1 MFIAE
6 LVLAPAESKYLIAK
20 AVLRLEMV
28 RYALEN
34 GFVVTHPSSTA
45 AAIVEEITGEQPPRI
60 WLAGAVR
67 PKGLCV
73 GYERQQEAKKGT
85 TPAGIEP
92 SKNTST
98 WVFDKGNLRLGLELG
113 EVLERMGPQDVY
125 IKGCNAV
132 DPWGNA
138 GVLYGKRGGG
148 TIGLVL
154 AARKKRQFNLVLAA
168 GLEKLIPVSIDEAA
182 QAVPYSQV
190 GWSMG
195 LRAGLIP
202 VGGQA
207 ITEVQAIEI
216 LFGVRATPIASG
228 GLGGAEGCATL
239 ALQGEEA
246 KVRTALVTI
255 LDGVKGRKG
264 PVVYE
269 ADCLDCP
276 WTDCNSALVYRE
288 TAAPAE

>member
-1 MFIAE
+1 VFIAE
-6 LVLAPAESKYLIAK
+6 LVLIPAESKYLIAK
-20 AVLRLEMV
+20 AILQLETV
-28 RYALEN
+28 RTALEK
-34 GFVVTHPSSTA
+34 GLVVTHPSSTA

-60 WLAGAVR
+60 WVAGAVR
-67 PKGLCV
+67 PRGFCV
-73 GYERQQEAKKGT
+73 GYERQVEAKKGS

-113 EVLERMGPQDVY
+113 GVLERMGPQDVY

-132 DPWGNA
+132 DPWRNA

-154 AARKKRQFNLVLAA
+154 AARKKRQFNLILAA
-168 GLEKLIPVSIDEAA
+168 GLEKLIPVTIDEAA
-182 QAVPYSQV
+182 QAVPYPQV

-228 GLGGAEGCATL
+228 GLGGAEGCVSL
-239 ALQGEEA
+239 AIQGEEA
-246 KVRTALVTI
+246 KVRAALVFI
-255 LDGVKGRKG
+255 LDKVKGRQG
-264 PVVYE
+264 PAVYE
-269 ADCLDCP
+269 TECLDCP
-276 WTDCNSALVYRE
+276 WTECNSALIYRE
-288 TAAPAE
+288 TAATTE